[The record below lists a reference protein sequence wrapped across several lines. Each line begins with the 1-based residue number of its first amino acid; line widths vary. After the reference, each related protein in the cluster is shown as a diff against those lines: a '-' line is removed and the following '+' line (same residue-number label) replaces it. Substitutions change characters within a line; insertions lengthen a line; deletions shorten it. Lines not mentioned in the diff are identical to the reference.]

1 MPQTFSKEITLCPA
15 TAADVPLL
23 LSMIGELA
31 DYEHLRDQV
40 DVTEEGLRE
49 VLFRKHVAQA
59 LLMEWQGKP
68 EGYAIFF
75 YTFST
80 FTGLEGI
87 YLEDLFVRP
96 AFRGKG
102 IGRAVLTYLAR
113 KACEEGCGR
122 LEWECLNW
130 NAPSIGFYET
140 LGAIHKSDWRG
151 YRLCGD
157 ALRTA
162 AGL

>member
-1 MPQTFSKEITLCPA
+1 MPQELSEETTLRSA

-23 LSMIGELA
+23 LSMISELA
-31 DYEHLRDQV
+31 DYEHLSDQV
-40 DVTEEGLRE
+40 DITEQGLHKA
-49 VLFRKHVAQA
+49 LFEKHAAQA

-68 EGYAIFF
+68 AGYAIFF
-75 YTFST
+75 YSFST

-87 YLEDLFVRP
+87 YLEDLFIRP
-96 AFRGKG
+96 DFRKKG
-102 IGRAVLTYLAR
+102 IGRAVFTYLAR

-130 NAPSIGFYET
+130 NAPSIAFYRA
-140 LGAIHKSDWRG
+140 LGAIQKSDWRG
-151 YRLCGD
+151 YRLSGD